1 MIGWQKIMNTYEIYI
16 TSIIWG
22 STKKRRPVFIIKS
35 TLHDVTAFRITTH
48 HQSNINGNV
57 MKYFI
62 INDWQQAG
70 LNEQSYID
78 TSFTVTLPK
87 TAINNKPIGKLSIE
101 DEVRLIDYINT
112 SGA

>member
-22 STKKRRPVFIIKS
+22 STKKRRPVLIIESNKK
-35 TLHDVTAFRITTH
+35 DVTCFRITTH
-48 HQSNINGNV
+48 YQSKRYGNV
-57 MKYFI
+57 VKYFV

-87 TAINNKPIGKLSIE
+87 TAINNSLIGKLSVE
-101 DEVRLIDYINT
+101 DEVRLIDFINY
-112 SGA
+112 SED

>member
-1 MIGWQKIMNTYEIYI
+1 MNTYEIYI

-22 STKKRRPVFIIKS
+22 GIKKRRSVLMIKS
-35 TLHDVTAFRITTH
+35 NKNDVTCFRITTH
-48 HQSNINGNV
+48 YQSNNNGNV
-57 MKYFI
+57 IKYFV

-87 TAINNKPIGKLSIE
+87 TAIDSNPIGKLSIE
-101 DEVRLIDYINT
+101 DEVRLIEFINNQN
-112 SGA
+112 